1 MEFKEILLNTA
12 VCAIAADEIIDER
25 ETEALYN
32 IEKKSPYFS
41 SIDLEQTLKSSLDT
55 CMNDIESF
63 ANSTLDCISKEDLN
77 VVQELTLLEIS
88 LRIVVADDIVVEKEK
103 QFIKRLRGVLK
114 VDDFI
119 ISERFGAIEYLG
131 ISAPE
136 EKHGFEDKKKADENI
151 REINK

>member
-1 MEFKEILLNTA
+1 MEYKEILLNTA

-63 ANSTLDCISKEDLN
+63 IDSTLDWISKEDLN
-77 VVQELTLLEIS
+77 VVQELTLLDIS
-88 LRIVVADDIVVEKEK
+88 LRIVAADDIVVEKEK

-131 ISAPE
+131 ISVPE
-136 EKHGFEDKKKADENI
+136 EKHGFEDKTKADENI
-151 REINK
+151 TEIN